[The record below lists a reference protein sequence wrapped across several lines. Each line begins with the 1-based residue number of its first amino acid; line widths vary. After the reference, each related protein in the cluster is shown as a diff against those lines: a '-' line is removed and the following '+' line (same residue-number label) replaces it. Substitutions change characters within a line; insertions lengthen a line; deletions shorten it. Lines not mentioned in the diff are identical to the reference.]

1 MQRLTFAWLAAIAI
15 ATAAAISMLLRG
27 PFKVR
32 RRAGGRPLGWDAA
45 EDIKQAAS
53 PVIAHEPG
61 ALR

>member
-1 MQRLTFAWLAAIAI
+1 MKRLTFGWLAAVAI

-27 PFKVR
+27 PFKAR

-45 EDIKQAAS
+45 ADIKQAAS
-53 PVIAHEPG
+53 PVIAHEPD